1 MKNID
6 LNAETYRKRSEEI
19 QDIVERMPTK
29 FGLVV
34 TSIVLGLF
42 LLLICAGYFISY
54 PDTIQGQIV
63 INTRF
68 SPVKLVANTS
78 GKLTLTRFHAND
90 LVKAGDYIAYIQN
103 PANVDDMIQID
114 HLLGRF
120 DVRSTNL
127 AASYPLFPPRSS
139 LGEINTKYF
148 AFLNALQQYYNY
160 ELKNVY
166 QQQEESLNNEIGQL
180 HELLINNTGL
190 MQTKQHNMMLSK
202 KMADR
207 DSILLAEKAVD
218 EDDADHSRVVFL
230 NSKESFQTVKN
241 ELITAKEQISND
253 RGKLEELYVQK
264 SDKEKE
270 MRLDILS
277 SFNDLKDNIK
287 AWEEKYV
294 FKATMDGKLDFSKFW
309 SSDQFVQAG
318 EEVFSVIP
326 VDNRII
332 GQMELPSHGAGKVK
346 PGQTVIIKLDN
357 YPYEEYGSVKGKVKS
372 ISLMTNTVKVS
383 NQNPVDMYLLEV
395 ELPDGLV
402 SHFGSKLGFK
412 TQLKGSADVISSEK
426 RLIERFFDNLTYIS
440 DKDKS

>member
-1 MKNID
+1 MKNND
-6 LNAETYRKRSEEI
+6 LNAEVYRKRSEEI

-29 FGLVV
+29 FGLIVASV
-34 TSIVLGLF
+34 VLGLF
-42 LLLICAGYFISY
+42 LLLLCAGYCISY
-54 PDTIQGQIV
+54 PDTVQGQIV

-78 GKLTLTRFHAND
+78 GKLTLTKYRANGR
-90 LVKAGDYIAYIQN
+90 VKTGDYIAYIQN
-103 PANVDDMIQID
+103 SANVDDIRQID
-114 HLLGRF
+114 RLLSKF
-120 DVRSTNL
+120 DVHSPKL
-127 AASYPLFPPRSS
+127 AACYPLFPSRSS
-139 LGEINTKYF
+139 LGEINTKYA

-160 ELKNVY
+160 ERKNVY
-166 QQQEESLNNEIGQL
+166 QQQQQSLNNEIRQL
-180 HELLINNTGL
+180 RELLVNNTGL

-207 DSILLAEKAVD
+207 DSILLSEKAVD
-218 EDDADHSRVVFL
+218 EDDADHSKVTYL
-230 NSKESFQTVKN
+230 NSKESFQAVKN

-253 RGKLEELYVQK
+253 EGKLEELDVQQ

-294 FKATMDGKLDFSKFW
+294 FKATVDGRLDFSKFW
-309 SSDQFVQAG
+309 SNDQFVQAG

-332 GQMELPSHGAGKVK
+332 GQMELPAHGAGKVK

-357 YPYEEYGSVKGKVKS
+357 YPFEEYGSVKGKVRS
-372 ISLMTNTVKVS
+372 ISLMTNTVKTS
-383 NQNPVDMYLLEV
+383 NQTPVDMYLLEV
-395 ELPDGLV
+395 DLPDGLV